1 MVCGTVQLI
10 LWIINEIIY
19 FLPSSAI
26 NCVSQRTMGNLRCKY
41 PMQIQLLVKI
51 RRKPKAD
58 AVMGCNWNLQSRD
71 SDVRAKLAAFKM
83 ELQTLS
89 FCVRACLCVCMCV
102 CVCKASVGH
111 LLGRFG
117 FQAFILPQWFPRR
130 SGSPRGHL
138 AKSRDTLVDST
149 QWVLPAAGGEGW
161 LLPNIPQGAG
171 WFPRQNVRSADVEK
185 PCPNLF

>member
-1 MVCGTVQLI
+1 
-10 LWIINEIIY
+10 
-19 FLPSSAI
+19 
-26 NCVSQRTMGNLRCKY
+26 
-41 PMQIQLLVKI
+41 MQIQLLVKI

-185 PCPNLF
+185 PCPNLFYPHRNPQEEEEVKGG